1 MARSRFPTI
10 RWRDDGS
17 FKRLAIILVVVFGGM
32 PLLSHFLMPYGSGFL
47 IPQTKSKVGHSGG
60 IARDLWTDWR
70 KSGGASQDL
79 TGFAEFVNAQA
90 IKSVFWGRAPENN
103 LVKAEA
109 RDNEVFLYFRDGP
122 ELPLYDPTNGV
133 LSTGAIAFVFSRPM
147 ERGPIY
153 LSGPFVEGLV
163 QVERAA
169 NDDAAS
175 MPEDGDAPPNQ
186 AVPDP

>member
-1 MARSRFPTI
+1 MARFRFPTI
-10 RWRDDGS
+10 RWRDQGCYW
-17 FKRLAIILVVVFGGM
+17 RLAIFLLIVFGGI
-32 PLLSHFLMPYGSGFL
+32 PLLSHILMPPGSQVL
-47 IPQTKSKVGHSGG
+47 IPQLKSKIGHSGAT
-60 IARDLWTDWR
+60 ARDLWTDWR

-79 TGFAEFVNAQA
+79 NGFAEFVNAQA

-103 LVKAEA
+103 VVKAEA

-147 ERGPIY
+147 ERGPVY
-153 LSGPFVEGLV
+153 LSGPLVDSLV

-169 NDDAAS
+169 ESAGAAS
-175 MPEDGDAPPNQ
+175 
-186 AVPDP
+186 VPDVGE